1 MDESVSG
8 FEVRG
13 GWVDVVEH
21 GERIAQALREVSEE
35 VDLDADLIEEFDEW
49 RPKADERLSE
59 DVNEK
64 TAEQASIAEGSG
76 EKAGKSADEDI
87 REAGDRLAESY
98 ESLED
103 DQREVVAKWGESID
117 HVRRAA
123 DTAGRKA
130 IRGVEDAV
138 YRNVM
143 TRVAPYY
150 FDNEL
155 VSANIQ
161 RLDDEPTYALEIN
174 VNDDDVKMRVSNQLA
189 DYEQS
194 VDRWHVNTPKATEQ
208 SAAVEGVDPP
218 GGNGDDP
225 TADTN

>member
-1 MDESVSG
+1 MEESVSG
-8 FEVRG
+8 FEVRD
-13 GWVDVVEH
+13 GWVEVVEH
-21 GERIAQALREVSEE
+21 GERIAQALRDVREDA
-35 VDLDADLIEEFDEW
+35 DLDESLIEEFEEW
-49 RPKADERLSE
+49 RPKTDERLSE

-64 TAEQASIAEGSG
+64 TADQASIAEGSG
-76 EKAGKSADEDI
+76 EKAGKSPDEDI

-98 ESLED
+98 EQLED
-103 DQREVVAKWGESID
+103 DQSEAVEKWGESID

-161 RLDDEPTYALEIN
+161 RLDDEPSYALEIN

-189 DYEQS
+189 DYEQD
-194 VDRWHVNTPKATEQ
+194 VDRWHVNTPKTTEQ

-218 GGNGDDP
+218 EENGDD
-225 TADTN
+225 TAAETN